1 MNGDDRIYAF
11 GPWAIRRIQKTGHG
25 VIRAY
30 GVSDIGCVRTSNQDR
45 ILLDEAAGL
54 FLLADG
60 MGGHGH
66 GEVAAELALATS
78 QYYLQASRDRFDV
91 SWPFGYDVERSLDE
105 NRLRTAIQLANRQ
118 VWKSAEESPD
128 RAGMGTT
135 IAAAI
140 IHEDHAAIGNVGDSR
155 VYLLRGG
162 ELRQISTDDSWV
174 ANMVRSGAMDEKQ
187 AREHSMRNVLTQA
200 VGSHSIVE
208 AHTLEM
214 KLSDG
219 DVLMLTCDGVHGVVD
234 EAVMRS
240 ILFSTAEVD
249 RAANLL
255 IQAAKTNGAPDNA
268 SCILLRYEADP
279 RTA

>member
-1 MNGDDRIYAF
+1 M
-11 GPWAIRRIQKTGHG
+11 
-25 VIRAY
+25 IRAY
-30 GVSDIGCVRTSNQDR
+30 GISDIGCVRATNQDR
-45 ILLDEAAGL
+45 ILLDESAGL
-54 FLLADG
+54 FILADG

-66 GEVAAELALATS
+66 GEIAAELAVTTS

-105 NRLRTAIQLANRQ
+105 NRLQTAIQLANRQ
-118 VWKSAEESPD
+118 VWKSAEESPE

-135 IAAAI
+135 IAAAVI
-140 IHEDHAAIGNVGDSR
+140 NDDHAAVGNVGDSR

-200 VGSHSIVE
+200 VGSHSVVE

-214 KLSDG
+214 KLSVG
-219 DVLMLTCDGVHGVVD
+219 DTLLITSDGVHGVVE

-240 ILFSTAEVD
+240 IIFSSDDVAK
-249 RAANLL
+249 AANLL
-255 IQAAKTNGAPDNA
+255 IQAAKANGAPDNA
-268 SCILLRYEADP
+268 SCILARYHAEA
-279 RTA
+279 AK

>member
-1 MNGDDRIYAF
+1 MIKA
-11 GPWAIRRIQKTGHG
+11 HG
-25 VIRAY
+25 I
-30 GVSDIGCVRTSNQDR
+30 SDVGCVRTSNQDR
-45 ILLDEAAGL
+45 ILLDEGAGL
-54 FLLADG
+54 FILADG

-66 GEVAAELALATS
+66 GEIAAELAVATT

-118 VWKSAEESPD
+118 VWKSAEESPE

-135 IAAAI
+135 IVACI
-140 IHEDHAAIGNVGDSR
+140 VHEDRAAIGNVGDSR
-155 VYLLRGG
+155 VYLMRGG

-208 AHTLEM
+208 SHTLET
-214 KLSDG
+214 KLSEG
-219 DVLMLTCDGVHGVVD
+219 DLLLLTSDGVHGVVE

-240 ILFSTAEVD
+240 ILFSATDLSKAASQLIKSA
-249 RAANLL
+249 RA
-255 IQAAKTNGAPDNA
+255 NGAPDNA
-268 SCILLRYEADP
+268 SCILVRYQPEIASV
-279 RTA
+279 